1 MSDLLRALKEDAQRM
16 EDICIRL
23 GRREDIWQDRVI
35 YWMGVAL
42 AHIITWI
49 LRQAPRERG
58 QNGL

>member
-1 MSDLLRALKEDAQRM
+1 MIEQLKYDLDRM

-42 AHIITWI
+42 VHIITWI
-49 LRQAPRERG
+49 LRQAPRERR